1 MSKKSDKIQITAEE
15 FRALAARIAD
25 EKTTTESK
33 PAEPDERERL
43 KIERERLA
51 LERERLRTER
61 ERERLRNER
70 EHARNAS
77 NADERESR
85 RRFIVA
91 LFYGGIVAAFLI
103 WSIIIVARY
112 F

>member
-1 MSKKSDKIQITAEE
+1 MSKKNDKIQITAEE

-25 EKTTTESK
+25 EKATPESK

-61 ERERLRNER
+61 ERSQ
-70 EHARNAS
+70 ARNAYD
-77 NADERESR
+77 ADERDSR

>member
-1 MSKKSDKIQITAEE
+1 MRTLTPDDLRKIAERIDE
-15 FRALAARIAD
+15 EEAA
-25 EKTTTESK
+25 EKENAHERDRLKTE
-33 PAEPDERERL
+33 AARL
-43 KIERERLA
+43 KIEREKIRA
-51 LERERLRTER
+51 EYERERL
-61 ERERLRNER
+61 

-85 RRFIVA
+85 RRFIIA

-103 WSIIIVARY
+103 WSIIIVMRY

>member
-1 MSKKSDKIQITAEE
+1 MRTLTPDDLRKIAERIDEEENAKKENAHERDRLKTE
-15 FRALAARIAD
+15 AARL
-25 EKTTTESK
+25 KV
-33 PAEPDERERL
+33 ERER
-43 KIERERLA
+43 IRAEY
-51 LERERLRTER
+51 ERERLRH
-61 ERERLRNER
+61 ER

-103 WSIIIVARY
+103 WSIIIVTRY

>member
-1 MSKKSDKIQITAEE
+1 MSKKNDKIQITAEE

-25 EKTTTESK
+25 EKTTPESK

-61 ERERLRNER
+61 ERSQ
-70 EHARNAS
+70 ARNAS

>member
-1 MSKKSDKIQITAEE
+1 MSKKNDKIQITAEE

-25 EKTTTESK
+25 EKTTPESK

-61 ERERLRNER
+61 ERSQ
-70 EHARNAS
+70 ARNAS

-103 WSIIIVARY
+103 WSIIIVACY

>member
-1 MSKKSDKIQITAEE
+1 MSKKNDKIQITAEE

-25 EKTTTESK
+25 EKATPESK

-61 ERERLRNER
+61 ERSQ
-70 EHARNAS
+70 ARNAS

>member
-1 MSKKSDKIQITAEE
+1 MSKKNDKIQITAEE
-15 FRALAARIAD
+15 FRAVAARIAD
-25 EKTTTESK
+25 EKTTPESK

-43 KIERERLA
+43 KTEAARLKVEREKIRAEYERERL
-51 LERERLRTER
+51 
-61 ERERLRNER
+61 

>member
-1 MSKKSDKIQITAEE
+1 MSKKNDKIQITAEE
-15 FRALAARIAD
+15 VRALAARIAD
-25 EKTTTESK
+25 EKTTPESK

-61 ERERLRNER
+61 ERNQ
-70 EHARNAS
+70 ARNAS

>member
-1 MSKKSDKIQITAEE
+1 MSKMNNDKIEVTAEE

-25 EKTTTESK
+25 EKTAPESK

-61 ERERLRNER
+61 EREQ
-70 EHARNAS
+70 ARNVA
-77 NADERESR
+77 NADESDSR
-85 RRFIVA
+85 RAFVVRLVYGA
-91 LFYGGIVAAFLI
+91 LFAVFLI
-103 WSIIIVARY
+103 WSIIITSRY

>member
-1 MSKKSDKIQITAEE
+1 MSKKNDKIQITAEE

-25 EKTTTESK
+25 EKATPESK

-61 ERERLRNER
+61 ERSQ
-70 EHARNAS
+70 ARNAS

-85 RRFIVA
+85 RRFIIA

>member
-1 MSKKSDKIQITAEE
+1 MSKKKDKIQITAEE

-25 EKTTTESK
+25 EKTTPESK

-61 ERERLRNER
+61 ERNQ
-70 EHARNAS
+70 ARNAS